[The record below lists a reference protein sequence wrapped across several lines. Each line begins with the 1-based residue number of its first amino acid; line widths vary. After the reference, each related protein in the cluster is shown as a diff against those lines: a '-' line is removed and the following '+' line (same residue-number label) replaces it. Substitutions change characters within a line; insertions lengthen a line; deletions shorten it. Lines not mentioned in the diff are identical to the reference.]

1 MNNNIDEKE
10 AELRHN
16 YRIARALLNKLYFN
30 INDLKTWQELFNLVK
45 KNPEIDD
52 DFWWELCKL
61 DFTKI
66 KYFPIKSLLAG
77 MLNLKKDN
85 PNISKIFDY
94 IYFENTV
101 YLEKYEERVK
111 NNRIPTFIIY
121 MAGMFGVAFFNAV
134 NFLLLFYAPLNF
146 KEILFNLIVGC
157 YLSGLV
163 YEIIE
168 RQDLFKWEIPYFENS
183 KFLMYKWAYIPIIIF
198 YLYMNI
204 LSLYTQGAYYNI
216 EYKYKIFLTVYV
228 VALFVCNSLFKLV
241 NYSGFVYKFYVGLF
255 KIILTLIWL
264 SLISAYLF
272 VNINYISL
280 LLIIVTII
288 IFICFRSLKKVTIG
302 RNLKLLFYPMTFFYL
317 TYMIV
322 LFAISLDFIT
332 TNYNIMGSFS
342 ILLYISGAL
351 AVVIRIFSSKS
362 SVEF

>member
-1 MNNNIDEKE
+1 MNRFFHKYSFSKNCNNN
-10 AELRHN
+10 
-16 YRIARALLNKLYFN
+16 F
-30 INDLKTWQELFNLVK
+30 
-45 KNPEIDD
+45 
-52 DFWWELCKL
+52 DF
-61 DFTKI
+61 
-66 KYFPIKSLLAG
+66 
-77 MLNLKKDN
+77 M
-85 PNISKIFDY
+85 
-94 IYFENTV
+94 
-101 YLEKYEERVK
+101 
-111 NNRIPTFIIY
+111 
-121 MAGMFGVAFFNAV
+121 

-168 RQDLFKWEIPYFENS
+168 RQDLFKWEKPYFENS

-198 YLYMNI
+198 YLYINI
-204 LSLYTQGAYYNI
+204 LLLYTQGAYYNI

-264 SLISAYLF
+264 SLICAYLF

-280 LLIIVTII
+280 LVIIVTII
-288 IFICFRSLKKVTIG
+288 IFICFRSLKKVIIG

-332 TNYNIMGSFS
+332 TNYNIMGPFS

-351 AVVIRIFSSKS
+351 AVVIKFFSSKS
-362 SVEF
+362 SVKF

>member
-1 MNNNIDEKE
+1 MNSNIDEKE

-16 YRIARALLNKLYFN
+16 NRIARALLNKLYFN
-30 INDLKTWQELFNLVK
+30 INDLKTWQELFDLVK

-77 MLNLKKDN
+77 MLNLKKDD

-101 YLEKYEERVK
+101 YLEKYEEK
-111 NNRIPTFIIY
+111 LKYNRIPSFIVF
-121 MAGMFGVAFFNAV
+121 MAGTFGVAFFNAV
-134 NFLLLFYAPLNF
+134 NFILLFCAPLNF

-168 RQDLFKWEIPYFENS
+168 RQDLFKWEKPYFENS

-204 LSLYTQGAYYNI
+204 LLLYTQGANYNI
-216 EYKYKIFLTVYV
+216 EYKYKIFLTIYV

-264 SLISAYLF
+264 SLICAYLF

-280 LLIIVTII
+280 LVIIVTII
-288 IFICFRSLKKVTIG
+288 IFICFRSLKKVIIG

-332 TNYNIMGSFS
+332 TNYNIMGPFS

-351 AVVIRIFSSKS
+351 AVVIKFFSSKS
-362 SVEF
+362 SVKF